1 MFVLELCARTG
12 TEMME
17 RFGVPDLVPLPTQQ
31 PSDMSM
37 VGSLG
42 VGRLGLTTNTGTDGS
57 NAFEPLFFPETTGRQ
72 SNLDTM
78 YSSTST
84 SKRPLEMEIDDSEDD
99 KRQRI

>member
-1 MFVLELCARTG
+1 MLELCASTG
-12 TEMME
+12 MEMME
-17 RFGVPDLVPLPTQQ
+17 RFGISDLVPQPTQQ

-42 VGRLGLTTNTGTDGS
+42 VGRLGLTTNTGIDGS
-57 NAFEPLFFPETTGRQ
+57 NTFEPMFFPESAGRQ
-72 SNLDTM
+72 GTNLETM

-84 SKRPLEMEIDDSEDD
+84 NKRPFEMEIDDSEDD